1 MDAHRTTALDLD
13 EEAAMSAALA
23 ESLHATTTNGTT
35 SSTARAEASR
45 ANGRLSRGPVS
56 PEGKARSRQ
65 NGCKNGLT
73 GAGIVLPPDAEA
85 EVERHEADFARDL
98 RPATRSSASWSA
110 RWPWVPGGGRS

>member
-1 MDAHRTTALDLD
+1 
-13 EEAAMSAALA
+13 MSAALA
-23 ESLHATTTNGTT
+23 EPLDVRTTTDITP
-35 SSTARAEASR
+35 STARAEASR

-65 NGCKNGLT
+65 NGCKDGLT

-110 RWPWVPGGGRS
+110 RWRSVPGGARCCRCGSSGMTPA